1 MRQLAKY
8 SFVNAKIRAMLSSL
22 LDESRIN
29 ALLEARDPGE
39 ALDIL
44 KKTPY
49 GPLFLDADKDIS
61 RMPGVE
67 RALIC
72 NDVGICKKIEESL
85 PGRPEKELVG
95 LLSQAYEI

>member
-1 MRQLAKY
+1 MKRQKDIPALVDRVFKQVTAYHNGKAMRQLAKY

-61 RMPGVE
+61 RMP
-67 RALIC
+67 AL
-72 NDVGICKKIEESL
+72 SAL
-85 PGRPEKELVG
+85 
-95 LLSQAYEI
+95 